1 MDAGQPH
8 AGTSVGEQRTQL
20 RFEIGQTLDVWPS
33 GQKCIDAFDAVAQ
46 RLDCHFAV
54 RFLGQHHPAVFAV
67 SLQALKKFIAPC
79 QFVRQEINL
88 RTDQFD
94 FVCIGGHFN
103 QALADVAATDAS
115 LDAGCNQPQRSAD
128 QWCVAPTD
136 NQVSLM
142 RETGELLP
150 GDVQHPASWSLWP
163 RLDMRH
169 DATSQIQVAR
179 RAAPANR
186 QRQLDR
192 LGLLDQICK

>member
-8 AGTSVGEQRTQL
+8 ASAGVGEQRTQL
-20 RFEIGQTLDVWPS
+20 RFEIGQALDVWPTA
-33 GQKCIDAFDAVAQ
+33 QKRVDAFNTVAQ
-46 RLDCHFAV
+46 RLDCHLAV
-54 RFLGQHHPAVFAV
+54 RFLGQHHPAIFAV
-67 SLQALKKFIAPC
+67 SLQALSESGTP
-79 QFVRQEINL
+79 RQVD
-88 RTDQFD
+88 DQLY

-136 NQVSLM
+136 NQISLM